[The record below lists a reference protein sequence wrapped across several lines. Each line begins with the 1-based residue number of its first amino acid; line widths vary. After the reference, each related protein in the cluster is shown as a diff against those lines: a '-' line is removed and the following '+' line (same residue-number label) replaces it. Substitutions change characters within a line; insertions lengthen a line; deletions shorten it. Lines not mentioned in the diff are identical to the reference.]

1 MVTEQKE
8 QTAER
13 PESGDTHPITV
24 LVNEREVRFERR
36 RVTGL
41 EIKQAAISQHVP
53 IQLDFVL
60 FEVNHGGHLRQI
72 GDTEIVTL
80 NPGHVFRAVTPDDN
94 S

>member
-1 MVTEQKE
+1 MVTEQRSQIAE
-8 QTAER
+8 QSEAA
-13 PESGDTHPITV
+13 GTHPITV
-24 LVNEREVRFERR
+24 LVNEREVRFEQR

-41 EIKQAAISQHVP
+41 EIKQTAINQHVP

-72 GDTEIVTL
+72 GDTETITL